1 MYIALKWLIS
11 LVLVMWLV
19 LCFLDVYRKTNFTQ
33 QIEMHQERKNF
44 SKLLISGNQE
54 IQTTGIRDHLETE
67 IKNKDDL
74 NEVSKEQLKET
85 RSTNTSFQQL
95 YLVIH
100 QENIFLKLR
109 IKKLIKEKE
118 EAERKLIKLI
128 SQVIKSKNNDLKV
141 YCSQFIVHTKNNLLN
156 SDVKTEIEKFLRK
169 RSDDV
174 LETDKSYD
182 QITGHSNFGCLS
194 IKCNEFIED
203 KTPAVR
209 NTPIQCGEY
218 VWTVKD
224 KDGVIEKLY
233 ECAGDFYNGD
243 PVKRIRQYSVYYDT
257 ECLLDFSNSTTFV
270 NNQDAAVSNTRN
282 KYPNFKLTVT
292 NRKFLSSSQ
301 AFKNFLQNNN
311 SIVKQVS
318 RSSNSTNIWLN
329 H

>member
-1 MYIALKWLIS
+1 MLFASACMVAAYNRKNEIISFTKRKVYNIIFDPMQYFKKTAKLGRAAIIKYTFITTQLLKTSS
-11 LVLVMWLV
+11 LKINLL
-19 LCFLDVYRKTNFTQ
+19 LLNKLKK
-33 QIEMHQERKNF
+33 MHQERKNF

-203 KTPAVR
+203 KTPVVR

-243 PVKRIRQYSVYYDT
+243 PVKRIRQYSVYFDT
-257 ECLLDFSNSTTFV
+257 ECLLDFS
-270 NNQDAAVSNTRN
+270 
-282 KYPNFKLTVT
+282 K
-292 NRKFLSSSQ
+292 
-301 AFKNFLQNNN
+301 
-311 SIVKQVS
+311 
-318 RSSNSTNIWLN
+318 
-329 H
+329 